1 MASELQDE
9 LADFHRF
16 VAEQLDNGGARP
28 SPEEC
33 LDMWRAVHPSPE
45 ELDESVAS
53 VKRALDQANR
63 GEGKSLEEFDRDFR
77 KKHDLPQDA

>member
-1 MASELQDE
+1 
-9 LADFHRF
+9 
-16 VAEQLDNGGARP
+16 
-28 SPEEC
+28 
-33 LDMWRAVHPSPE
+33 MWRAQHPSPE
-45 ELDESVAS
+45 EIDESVAS